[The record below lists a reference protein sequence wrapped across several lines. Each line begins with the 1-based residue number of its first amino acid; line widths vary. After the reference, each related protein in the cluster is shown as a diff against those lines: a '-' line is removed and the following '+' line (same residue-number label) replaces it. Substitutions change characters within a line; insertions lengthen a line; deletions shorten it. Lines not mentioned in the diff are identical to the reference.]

1 MEEGETIVGKPDTN
15 QRLLLNASKSRIP
28 EGVKVDYE
36 NNILEVPATGA
47 DDMTLAFVTDTRID
61 ISSTEGAGSGT
72 SVGNM
77 SVSEEAEGIVS
88 SFNVSV
94 AAQGS
99 GRLGYTVLVHLKNAL
114 LSGTYDYV
122 EIRVAPSDKQIE
134 TVEIA
139 GNVWMAFNARSRD
152 LEDQIYPLD
161 GLRSKI
167 CIIKVGLTRWVVC
180 SSLDVY
186 ICTCLG
192 RGIIL
197 PTI

>member
-1 MEEGETIVGKPDTN
+1 MNWQCSMWEPEVTGVFEIKPWEEGETIVGKPDTN

-36 NNILEVPATGA
+36 NNVLEVPATGA

-88 SFNVSV
+88 AFNVSV

-99 GRLGYTVLVHLKNAL
+99 GRLGYTVLVHLKM
-114 LSGTYDYV
+114 
-122 EIRVAPSDKQIE
+122 P
-134 TVEIA
+134 
-139 GNVWMAFNARSRD
+139 
-152 LEDQIYPLD
+152 
-161 GLRSKI
+161 
-167 CIIKVGLTRWVVC
+167 C
-180 SSLDVY
+180 
-186 ICTCLG
+186 
-192 RGIIL
+192 
-197 PTI
+197 